1 MDKYNGADLLVASSH
16 SPDRGRRVLY
26 LRCRRGDVE
35 GNRREPESQMA
46 ESQMAELQN
55 ISVLL
60 EEARAHVGNLAGHR
74 RARLEVHIRGA
85 LREIDDQIED
95 LRPHQ

>member
-1 MDKYNGADLLVASSH
+1 
-16 SPDRGRRVLY
+16 
-26 LRCRRGDVE
+26 
-35 GNRREPESQMA
+35 MA

-55 ISVLL
+55 IRVLL

-95 LRPHQ
+95 LRPSVRSWWRTRRAGALDPVLRPGVFGRTPVRVAT

>member
-1 MDKYNGADLLVASSH
+1 VLARIDK
-16 SPDRGRRVLY
+16 
-26 LRCRRGDVE
+26 VE
-35 GNRREPESQMA
+35 GNCREPESQMA

-55 ISVLL
+55 IRVLL

-95 LRPHQ
+95 LRSRR